1 MSLVLSDLSRILL
14 SFLLQFVEA
23 FNSVKEWKLYLH
35 IELYFMCFGLYF
47 SFLHSELPLKSYD
60 MNFRLTI
67 LVICILIFT
76 INHTIINS
84 GPFWMQILRLV

>member
-1 MSLVLSDLSRILL
+1 METLFAYRVI
-14 SFLLQFVEA
+14 FYV
-23 FNSVKEWKLYLH
+23 
-35 IELYFMCFGLYF
+35 CFGLYF
-47 SFLHSELPLKSYD
+47 SFLYSELPLKSYD